1 MHSVPRS
8 ALLPYAL
15 SLLLAA
21 WCGSSSAALAP
32 SQLGLVVNDD
42 EPNSVAIAEL
52 YRVAHDIPAANI
64 AHVRIPNKPRKLS
77 PAAFE
82 ELKKDIDRQLGPEV
96 RATLMV
102 WTAPYAVECN
112 SITSA
117 YTNGY
122 DAEQCL
128 KPCGPGKESPFFD
141 KLTAAT
147 PAPTPA
153 QSAGRISMLLPTESV
168 EQARALI
175 ARGTS
180 RWMTPPKATA
190 YYLVTSETARNSRV
204 QFFPPNGKIA
214 AKNLAIR
221 NMKAD
226 VLEGAQ
232 DIIIYQT
239 GMARVAK
246 LETLHFL
253 PGALA
258 DHLTSTGGNLLDD
271 YQMSSLRWL
280 EAGATA
286 SYGSVTEPCNF
297 WQKFPNPVVLL
308 KNYVGTGSSAIE
320 AYWSSVAWPAQGV
333 FIGDPLAAPYK
344 RKD

>member
-1 MHSVPRS
+1 M
-8 ALLPYAL
+8 
-15 SLLLAA
+15 LLAA
-21 WCGSSSAALAP
+21 SASAAALAP

-64 AHVRIPNKPRKLS
+64 AHVRIPNRPRKLGA
-77 PAAFE
+77 AAFE

-117 YTNGY
+117 YTNGF
-122 DAEQCL
+122 DAAQCQ

-141 KLTAAT
+141 KLNPALPAAQT
-147 PAPTPA
+147 
-153 QSAGRISMLLPTESV
+153 GNRISMLLPTESV
-168 EQARALI
+168 EQARELI
-175 ARGTS
+175 ARGAS

-190 YYLVTSETARNSRV
+190 YYLVTSEVARNSRA

-232 DIIIYQT
+232 DVIIYQT

-286 SYGSVTEPCNF
+286 SYGSVTEPCNY
-297 WQKFPNPVVLL
+297 WQKFPNPLVLL
-308 KNYVGTGSSAIE
+308 KNYVGNGSTAIE

-344 RKD
+344 R